1 MGVMMSEAGGAPR
14 CDNGHGTGTAAGPGG
29 TAAGADGAGARDT
42 ATVTRLD
49 LGYFIRP
56 AAEAGLPYPRVEPVL
71 AYLVR
76 HPRGLLLFDS
86 GIGAADPETEAHYRP
101 RRRPLTGALAAA
113 GVRAG
118 DLALIVNCHLH
129 FDHCGGNPLLPG
141 VPVVVQRTELAA
153 ARAGGYTVDALIDFP
168 GAVYEEIDGE
178 QLLWPGVRVLP
189 TPGHTDGHQSLLVE
203 TDDGPVLLAGQAYD
217 TASDYGAALLAR
229 TAAADGAA
237 PPLPPYPAWL
247 DRVEEFGP
255 RRVVFAHDAS
265 VRCSGGGPARPGAAG
280 G

>member
-1 MGVMMSEAGGAPR
+1 MSEAGGVPR
-14 CDNGHGTGTAAGPGG
+14 CDNGHGEGTAAGPGG

-42 ATVTRLD
+42 VTVTRLD

-56 AAEAGLPYPRVEPVL
+56 AAEAGLPYPRVEPAL

-76 HPRGLLLFDS
+76 HPRG
-86 GIGAADPETEAHYRP
+86 
-101 RRRPLTGALAAA
+101 
-113 GVRAG
+113 
-118 DLALIVNCHLH
+118 
-129 FDHCGGNPLLPG
+129 
-141 VPVVVQRTELAA
+141 
-153 ARAGGYTVDALIDFP
+153 
-168 GAVYEEIDGE
+168 
-178 QLLWPGVRVLP
+178 
-189 TPGHTDGHQSLLVE
+189 
-203 TDDGPVLLAGQAYD
+203 
-217 TASDYGAALLAR
+217 LLAR

-247 DRVEEFGP
+247 DRVGEFGP